1 MGNQTI
7 CNCNFKQ
14 EQQEEDMSQKPEN
27 AKSVDV
33 NSTQNQSQFNS
44 NITGIPLNTNMNT
57 ISDLYRSAVKTELK
71 QQKTMNLNHDSYQYY
86 LGFKSKSLKVKSM
99 IKNDKYLI
107 YNNKEKYSF
116 DFILSTI
123 HLQSVIKSFLIRLK
137 FKREYRMNF
146 YKKSTTSNFSPLNM
160 NNEKEKEKVKFDN
173 SKNEKIDKILSISD
187 ITGSGYNTKSLF
199 LMHPNEDESFGI
211 QIWKDGAIYKGM
223 FLKKLTADESPKVK
237 DSGITN
243 KFKLEKIEKNEKQ
256 IYRAHGI
263 GIFKHAEGDIYKGKF
278 VNDETNGY
286 GIYTYSTGATYEG
299 MWKEDNQCGYGIEEW
314 KDGSNFKGLY
324 ENGMKQGIGTY
335 NWSDGSTYSG
345 QWDKNDL
352 HGYGIYTFADG
363 RIYMGEW
370 QNNSMHGFGEFFWA
384 DGKKYVGYY
393 VNDKKEG
400 FGMYMWHNPIRLY
413 IGFWLN
419 GKQHG
424 LGKYFSEKNS
434 NQTNSWGLYEK
445 GNKSKIFKSK
455 DEAFKILE
463 EDQLKFINFLNMDID
478 KIVKLMTE

>member
-27 AKSVDV
+27 TKSVDI
-33 NSTQNQSQFNS
+33 NHNINQFNT
-44 NITGIPLNTNMNT
+44 NTNVTGIPLNTNMNT
-57 ISDLYRSAVKTELK
+57 ISDLYRSGVKSEYK
-71 QQKTMNLNHDSYQYY
+71 QPRAFVYDYNQHSINFKT
-86 LGFKSKSLKVKSM
+86 KSLRVKSLS
-99 IKNDKYLI
+99 KTNKYLSYEQKDKYS
-107 YNNKEKYSF
+107 Y
-116 DFILSTI
+116 DFICSVI
-123 HLQSVIKSFLIRLK
+123 CLQSVIKSFIKRLK
-137 FKREYRMNF
+137 YKREYRSSF
-146 YKKSTTSNFSPLNM
+146 YKKSLTNNYSASNNVT
-160 NNEKEKEKVKFDN
+160 NEKEKVKFEN
-173 SKNEKIDKILSISD
+173 SKNEKIDKVLSISD
-187 ITGSGYNTKSLF
+187 ITSSGYNTKSLF
-199 LMHPNEDESFGI
+199 LMSPNENESFGI

-223 FLKKLTADESPKVK
+223 FTKKNVVEDSPKVK

-243 KFKLEKIEKNEKQ
+243 KFKLEKMEKNEKQ
-256 IYRAHGI
+256 IYKADGI
-263 GIFKHAEGDIYKGKF
+263 GIFRHAEGDIYKGEF
-278 VNDETNGY
+278 SNDETNGF

-299 MWKEDNQCGYGIEEW
+299 FWKEDNQCGYGIEEW
-314 KDGSNFKGLY
+314 KDGSNFKGIY

-345 QWDKNDL
+345 EWDKNDL

-370 QNNSMHGFGEFFWA
+370 QNNSMHGFGEFFWS

-400 FGMYMWHNPIRLY
+400 FGMYIWHNPIRLY

-424 LGKYFSEKNS
+424 LGKYYSEKNI
-434 NQTNSWGLYEK
+434 NQTNTWGLYEK
-445 GNKSKIFKSK
+445 GNKSKIFKTK
-455 DEAFKILE
+455 EEAFKILE
-463 EDQLKFINFLNMDID
+463 EDQIKFINFLNMDIE
-478 KIVKLMTE
+478 KIVKIMSE